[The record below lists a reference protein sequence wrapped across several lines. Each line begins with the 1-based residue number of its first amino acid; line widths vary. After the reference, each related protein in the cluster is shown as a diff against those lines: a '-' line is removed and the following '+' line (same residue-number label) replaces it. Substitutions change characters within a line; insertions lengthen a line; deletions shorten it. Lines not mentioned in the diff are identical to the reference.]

1 MVWDE
6 QGTTALETD
15 VGVTWLELALSLHKF
30 SKHWL
35 PCIRKDDDDVEW
47 VTFPRTD
54 SDASSTSYQATD
66 AATTMWHMWTAY
78 HSLLGPAPVKL
89 QRGLQRS
96 LRVLG
101 ASCECSGFKPR
112 PKFPEVTWVV
122 EFSAELMRGK
132 SSYKVPLLTN
142 LGCNSDNLS
151 SMIWKKRKSHLQK
164 GQKMIRGLRQV

>member
-1 MVWDE
+1 M
-6 QGTTALETD
+6 
-15 VGVTWLELALSLHKF
+15 
-30 SKHWL
+30 
-35 PCIRKDDDDVEW
+35 
-47 VTFPRTD
+47 
-54 SDASSTSYQATD
+54 
-66 AATTMWHMWTAY
+66 
-78 HSLLGPAPVKL
+78 KL
-89 QRGLQRS
+89 QRGLQQS